1 MSLTKSTNTTTAS
14 NLKKNKNTS
23 YDLGRST
30 PLGNFSNEDLISYA
44 AQPSAPLKK
53 KTTQRKAKAAAI
65 SFDIH
70 KTQGSS
76 QGKNVAVK
84 ESVPPLKVIPLGGL
98 GEVGKN
104 ITVFECGEDIILV
117 DCGLKFPDET
127 MYGIDFVIADFSYLV
142 ENQSRIRGLFIT
154 HGHED
159 HIGGI
164 SYLIRQINVP
174 IYGTKLAMGLLSR
187 KLEERGLLK
196 GAQINVVKCGMT
208 ISVKGFSV
216 EYVAT
221 NHSIPDS
228 AALFIRCKGYKVFH
242 TGDYKIDYTP
252 VDGTPADL
260 QRMAQIGRE
269 GVDLMLADSTS
280 AEKEG
285 FTKSE
290 SSIGESFHSLFDTK
304 KRLIVA
310 SFSTNVHRLQQVFDE
325 AKFYKRKIALSG
337 RSMVNVVNV
346 AHELKYLKFK
356 DNMLIDLKD
365 AGKYLPEQLVILTT
379 GSQGE
384 PLSALTRMSQGEHRQ
399 FKPGP
404 EDRVIISAT
413 PIPGNEKTVGKVIN
427 SLLELGADVIYQGM
441 EDVHVS
447 GHARQEELKL
457 MLALIKPRYFMPVH
471 GEFKMLSAAKNVAVK
486 MGMSP
491 DSVFLME
498 NGDILEITAQNASVT
513 GKAPAGAVLIDGIGV
528 GDVGNIVLKD
538 RKKLSEDGLVIVAM
552 TLAREGLV
560 AGPDV
565 VSRGFVYMKESEDLI
580 DEIKDVAVRVVYN
593 HSSGIYD
600 YNAIK
605 TSIRG
610 ELEKFLYEKT
620 QRKPMVLPVIMYAK

>member
-1 MSLTKSTNTTTAS
+1 MSLTKSANITTAS
-14 NLKKNKNTS
+14 KLNNKPKRTTDS
-23 YDLGRST
+23 SK
-30 PLGNFSNEDLISYA
+30 A
-44 AQPSAPLKK
+44 AGAKRVK
-53 KTTQRKAKAAAI
+53 KTTSTLLLSNAQQNHEKKTQQRKMQKTSSLHKGRSAKT
-65 SFDIH
+65 SLNL
-70 KTQGSS
+70 KRENMPS
-76 QGKNVAVK
+76 
-84 ESVPPLKVIPLGGL
+84 LKVIPLGGL

-104 ITVFECGEDIILV
+104 ITVFECEDDIILV

-127 MYGIDFVIADFSYLV
+127 MYGIDFVIADFAYLL
-142 ENQSRIRGLFIT
+142 ENQAKIRGLFIT

-164 SYLIRQINVP
+164 PYLISNINVP
-174 IYGTKLAMGLLSR
+174 IYGTKLAMGLLER
-187 KLEERGLLK
+187 KLEEKNLLK

-216 EYVAT
+216 EFVAT
-221 NHSIPDS
+221 NHSIPDA

-252 VDGTPADL
+252 VDGTTADL
-260 QRMAQIGRE
+260 QRMAQIGSE

-290 SSIGESFHSLFDTK
+290 SSIGESFHTLFDTK
-304 KRLIVA
+304 KRIIVA

-325 AKFYKRKIALSG
+325 AKFYKRKVALSG
-337 RSMVNVVNV
+337 RSMVNVVTV

-356 DNMLIDLKD
+356 DSMLIDLKD
-365 AGKYLPEQLVILTT
+365 VGKFLPEQLVILTT

-404 EDRVIISAT
+404 DDRVIISAT

-427 SLLELGADVIYQGM
+427 SLLELGSDVIYQGM

-447 GHARQEELKL
+447 GHGRQEELKL
-457 MLALIKPRYFMPVH
+457 MLALIKPQYFMPVH

-486 MGMSP
+486 MGMPS
-491 DSVFLME
+491 DHVFLME
-498 NGDILEITAQNASVT
+498 NGDVLEISSQKASVS
-513 GKAPAGAVLIDGIGV
+513 GKVTAGIVLIDGIGV

-560 AGPDV
+560 AGPDI

-580 DEIKDVAVRVVYN
+580 GEIKDITVRVVYN
-593 HSSGIYD
+593 NASNVFD
-600 YNAIK
+600 YNTIK
-605 TSIRG
+605 TAVRS

-620 QRKPMVLPVIMYAK
+620 QRKPMVLPIIMYAK